1 MRGELRFS
9 FRRRKKKRRAWGA
22 RRARAQGRARGGRHL
37 ESRGWDGRGREK
49 GKGKREG
56 KREIVYSRWGIEV
69 ACAERP
75 VWFAAKLPATAQA
88 PNTLFTFDQHRGEE
102 ARCSNEEN
110 KGVVV
115 GNVSAACRTISA
127 PRFRRNRENSR
138 IGGSWGAFERDSW
151 RSTGA
156 SSSLNGRVS
165 STLCVSDLCDDSL
178 SLFCLQRTRARVSTV
193 RAPRIVSA
201 RQTTFKFSKFI

>member
-1 MRGELRFS
+1 M
-9 FRRRKKKRRAWGA
+9 
-22 RRARAQGRARGGRHL
+22 
-37 ESRGWDGRGREK
+37 
-49 GKGKREG
+49 
-56 KREIVYSRWGIEV
+56 

-165 STLCVSDLCDDSL
+165 SKRKRL
-178 SLFCLQRTRARVSTV
+178 V
-193 RAPRIVSA
+193 R
-201 RQTTFKFSKFI
+201 